1 MYQAKTNNNKY
12 ISVREAI
19 AITENKDGKISDDQI
34 RKLCNKGLVEAY
46 KDEKSG
52 RWYVKQDSLEKYL
65 QDHDNTPRGG
75 YGSIKWKDG
84 DTFTLIKGYDY
95 PYAYNNRTGDIIN
108 FFGKRI
114 LTPYKNKTDGKYY
127 MQVKVIK
134 NGK

>member
-75 YGSIKWKDG
+75 YGSIK
-84 DTFTLIKGYDY
+84 L
-95 PYAYNNRTGDIIN
+95 
-108 FFGKRI
+108 
-114 LTPYKNKTDGKYY
+114 
-127 MQVKVIK
+127 
-134 NGK
+134 